1 MPRENIATAPNGRAN
16 RWSVKSTEVLAA
28 HRTLT
33 VDEIERYNAVAFDCN
48 GAGRNLVLP
57 AVGVCA
63 GVYLHV
69 RNTTA
74 ATHALTIQ
82 DAAAATVVA
91 VPAAKGAIVWC
102 DGVAWQ
108 FILGA

>member
-16 RWSVKSTEVLAA
+16 RWSAKATETLSAN
-28 HRTLT
+28 RTLT
-33 VDEIERYNAVAFDCN
+33 YDEIERWNAVAFDCN

-57 AVGVCA
+57 AVSVCA

-74 ATHALTIQ
+74 ATHALTVQ
-82 DAAAATVVA
+82 DAAAATVIA
-91 VPAAKGAIVWC
+91 IPAAKGAIVWC
-102 DGVAWQ
+102 DGTSWHN
-108 FILGA
+108 ILGA